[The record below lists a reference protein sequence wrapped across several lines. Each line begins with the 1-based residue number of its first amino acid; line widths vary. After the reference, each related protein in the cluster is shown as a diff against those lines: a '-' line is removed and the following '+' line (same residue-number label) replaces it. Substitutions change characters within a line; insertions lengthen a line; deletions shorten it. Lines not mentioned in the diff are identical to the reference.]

1 MSFLYPRP
9 SHPRRIFRK
18 RTSTWP
24 QTTLMSEYLF
34 SSFLVDDK
42 LICSSSSPKWPT
54 SALQLRLLGHPSV
67 RSILPVGG
75 WVFVAF
81 CIHCRSYH
89 QPGLSCWWMALYLA
103 AAPQL
108 TQSKGGGAKSADT
121 ENRPKLKFF
130 LINFHVALDSQV
142 PSSRLV
148 PCTAGSST

>member
-1 MSFLYPRP
+1 MSFYT
-9 SHPRRIFRK
+9 HVHRILGEFFV
-18 RTSTWP
+18 
-24 QTTLMSEYLF
+24 SELRLGHKQHWCR
-34 SSFLVDDK
+34 S
-42 LICSSSSPKWPT
+42 ICSRRFLLMINWFA
-54 SALQLRLLGHPSV
+54 ALLPLNDQPSLRLLGHPSV

-108 TQSKGGGAKSADT
+108 TQSEEGEAKSADT

-142 PSSRLV
+142 SSSRLV